1 MRIAR
6 QLKFSAMATLAAVL
20 VLTPQVYLA
29 WQAFDSAQT
38 NSSIAQTIYRNFFER
53 VSFRDQY
60 FLYRE
65 DRTRALWDESKAQSD
80 ALLAVA
86 KTQPRSE
93 TDQQALERVRVAVDD
108 EVTLFHRIVD
118 NTQAQKSATDS
129 RPVYQ
134 ELDKRLYSQ
143 MLLRATEVRNA
154 TSALEESSAKQ
165 VERAYR
171 RLILVAFALALALA
185 AMIVFNALHIGGLL
199 RRRLAPLHQGTKR
212 VSAGDL
218 AHRIKSDGTD
228 EFSELAQS
236 VNAMTEKL
244 QQLTQGLE
252 ETVRE
257 RTAELRQSESHLR
270 AIVES
275 EPECIKIVDAQGLLT
290 QMNPAG
296 LAMIEADSLEQVL
309 GRDVKTLLAPEYRE
323 AFAAMHQG
331 VLAGESLH
339 MEFEVLGL
347 KGGRRWLE
355 THAAPLLVN
364 GQPVQL
370 AITRDITTRKQ
381 AEEEVHSLA
390 FSDFLTSLPNRRLL
404 MDRLEQAMVGAVRHG
419 QQGALLFVDMDDFKR
434 LNDSMGHD
442 KGDQLLKQIAQ
453 RVLTCVREGDTVA
466 RLGGDEFV
474 VLLEDLDKS
483 HKEAAKQAETVA
495 RKIHNALRQPYQLDS
510 HGYHS
515 TASIGITLFGGAQRE
530 SIEEPLKRAEL
541 AMYKAKAVGRD
552 NLRFFEPEMRQDI
565 NARARLEADLHEAL
579 NQAQF
584 LLYYQA
590 QVGINARL
598 TGVEA
603 LVRWQ
608 HPERS
613 LIAPG
618 EFIPVAEDS
627 GLILPLGHWVLETAC
642 KQLAAW
648 ALRPEM
654 GHLTISV
661 NVSAL
666 QFRLPDFVEEV
677 LTILETTGANP
688 ERLKLE
694 LTESLLLDNMKDIIT
709 NMTALKARGVGFSLD
724 DFGTGYSSLSYLKR
738 LPLDELKIDRGFVRD
753 ILTDPNDAAIAKMVV
768 ALAETM
774 GLAVIAEGVET
785 EAQRDALAGLGCHA
799 YQGYLFSRPV
809 PIDEFEAFARGV

>member
-6 QLKFSAMATLAAVL
+6 QLKFSAMATLAAML

-38 NSSIAQTIYRNFFER
+38 NSGIAQTLYRNFFER
-53 VSFRDQY
+53 VSIRDQY

-65 DRTRALWDESKAQSD
+65 NRTRVLWDESKAQSD

-93 TDQQALERVRVAVDD
+93 TDQQALERVRVAVDE
-108 EVTLFHRIVD
+108 EVTIFHRIVD
-118 NTQAQKSATDS
+118 NTQAQKSATDN
-129 RPVYQ
+129 RPVYE

-323 AFAAMHQG
+323 AFAAMHQR
-331 VLAGESLH
+331 VLAGESLQ

-381 AEEEVHSLA
+381 AEEQVHSLA

-483 HKEAAKQAETVA
+483 HKEAAKQAEAVA

-552 NLRFFEPEMRQDI
+552 NLRFFEPEMRQDL

-584 LLYYQA
+584 RLYYQA

-613 LIAPG
+613 LIAPD

-654 GHLTISV
+654 ARLTISV